1 MESRRSNVGF
11 PIIGDRFQPL
21 IYMWSGRRRLFHREE
36 RFSATV
42 HISLNIG
49 RFTQVRADLHTHKGA
64 AHVFF
69 ERIVALDRRVV
80 LLCEAGADTQ
90 ILRGPPVPIVRLR
103 VACHSNDFAESLY
116 RVENYWGAARV
127 SEALGSPLAALV
139 VSLLRL
145 NHPEPDLLVFLRKE
159 TSLKV
164 LSMTRTLLEEG
175 SLTAGRLAK
184 LVVIPLKDDGT
195 HDYEASFE
203 CSRQGEHSL
212 TIDAAPLWLVLGQ
225 AIDATTTDAAVQMR
239 QLASNL
245 SEEEQTELAAELAT
259 TSALLILPGAFARRA
274 ADCGRRRR
282 SWHGPDDSRFA
293 HRP

>member
-1 MESRRSNVGF
+1 VVVAG
-11 PIIGDRFQPL
+11 RF
-21 IYMWSGRRRLFHREE
+21 YREE

-64 AHVFF
+64 AQVFF
-69 ERIVALDRRVV
+69 ERTVALDRRVV

-145 NHPEPDLLVFLRKE
+145 NHPEPVLDVFLRKE

-164 LSMTRTLLEEG
+164 LSMTRTMLRDG
-175 SLTAGRLAK
+175 TLTAGRLAR
-184 LVVIPLKDDGT
+184 LVVIPLKADGT

-212 TIDAAPLWLVLGQ
+212 SVDTVPLQLLLGQ
-225 AIDATTTDAAVQMR
+225 AIDALSTDVVVQMR

-245 SEEEQTELAAELAT
+245 STEEQKQLAAELAT
-259 TSALLILPGAFARRA
+259 TSALITLPDAFA
-274 ADCGRRRR
+274 
-282 SWHGPDDSRFA
+282 
-293 HRP
+293 